1 MAETVPYWRLIA
13 VLFSS
18 LPLSPPLAMR
28 LYRAA
33 VELHQTRDEVHRL
46 TGDLAMGEVRRLQGT
61 QVMGSVT
68 GPGFEADVDTP
79 EGKGRVRFIV
89 TPQGL
94 EDSSTDEEPATP
106 GLPPVPRP
114 RPGALP
120 N

>member
-1 MAETVPYWRLIA
+1 MAEPLPYWRLIA

-33 VELHQTRDEVHRL
+33 VELHETHEEVARL
-46 TGDLAMGEVRRLQGT
+46 TGELAMGEVRRLEGT
-61 QVMGSVT
+61 QVLGSVT
-68 GPGFEADVDTP
+68 GPGFEAEVDTP
-79 EGKGRVRFIV
+79 EGSGRVRFIV

-94 EDSSTDEEPATP
+94 ESDEERDDPTAGFPFTTR
-106 GLPPVPRP
+106 RP
-114 RPGALP
+114 SGPLP